1 MTTIETLSG
10 IFGVGATAVGL
21 WQLRALFR
29 KKKGPGDGSWPWL
42 QRTPQGYFRCPKC
55 TRENGTNCH
64 TKLCDCGER
73 VTPHFHFTCG
83 ACDFKAVMRTA
94 DEGVKEL

>member
-1 MTTIETLSG
+1 MTTLETLSG

-21 WQLRALFR
+21 WQLRELFR
-29 KKKGPGDGSWPWL
+29 KRPEPGDGSVPWL
-42 QRTPQGYFRCPKC
+42 QAPGTTFLQCPKC
-55 TRENGTNCH
+55 RRENGQLAIGNI
-64 TKLCDCGER
+64 CDCGER

-94 DEGVKEL
+94 DER